1 MRQIL
6 DGSPA
11 WLLVLACFALFA
23 AICAVARHLV
33 RARTSQE
40 RRDELA
46 DYAGK
51 LLGPLGATFAFL
63 VGFAITMTWS
73 ALSAGQDAVDLQA
86 SSAQQ
91 VSWSS
96 SNIADQAGAAQVQ
109 AKLVAYLEQAT
120 TSDVPA
126 LAEGE
131 FTVLPS
137 ATSFDELQD
146 AIHTVAYSGGN
157 SVPEASGMVS
167 AAASL
172 TAARSKM
179 VAVAQRSLPPL
190 LIVLILLSGALLAVG
205 MGISAATVNKPTLM
219 YAWAFVAGLSLAMV
233 LLLDFPFGGAIEVS
247 LAPLQSVQ
255 QSIAS

>member
-1 MRQIL
+1 MRGIL
-6 DGSPA
+6 NATPA
-11 WLLVLACFALFA
+11 WLLISVCFALFA
-23 AICAVARHLV
+23 GICAVTRHLV
-33 RARTSQE
+33 RTRTSQE

-51 LLGPLGATFAFL
+51 LLSPLGATFAFL

-86 SSAQQ
+86 SAAQQ

-96 SNIADQAGAAQVQ
+96 NNIADQAGAAEVNT
-109 AKLVAYLEQAT
+109 ALIAYLQLAT

-126 LAEGE
+126 LAEGQ
-131 FTVLPS
+131 FSVLPS

-146 AIHTVAYSGGN
+146 SVHIVAYSGGN

-190 LIVLILLSGALLAVG
+190 IIVLILLSGALLAVG
-205 MGISAATVNKPTLM
+205 MGTSAATVNRPTLM
-219 YAWAFVAGLSLAMV
+219 YAWAFVGGLSLAMV
-233 LLLDFPFGGAIEVS
+233 LLLDFPFGGPIHVS
-247 LAPLQSVQ
+247 LAPLDAVAQDL
-255 QSIAS
+255 AS

>member
-1 MRQIL
+1 VREIL
-6 DGSPA
+6 NAMPA
-11 WLLVLACFALFA
+11 WLLITVCFALFA
-23 AICAVARHLV
+23 GICAVTRQLV
-33 RARTSQE
+33 RSRTSAE
-40 RRDELA
+40 RQDELA

-51 LLGPLGATFAFL
+51 LLSPLGATFAFL

-73 ALSAGQDAVDLQA
+73 ALSAGQDAVDLQS

-96 SNIADQAGAAQVQ
+96 SNIADQVGAREVN
-109 AKLVAYLEQAT
+109 AKLVAYLQQAT

-126 LAEGE
+126 LAEGQ
-131 FTVLPS
+131 FSVLPS

-146 AIHTVAYSGGN
+146 IVHSVAYSSGN
-157 SVPEASGMVS
+157 SVPEASAMVS

-172 TAARSKM
+172 TASRSKM

-190 LIVLILLSGALLAVG
+190 IIVLILLSGALLAIG
-205 MGISAATVNKPTLM
+205 MGVAAVPVNRPSLM

-233 LLLDFPFGGAIEVS
+233 LLLDFPFGGAIQVS
-247 LAPLQSVQ
+247 LAPLDAVAQDL
-255 QSIAS
+255 AS